1 MQNKTDKGTLLVS
14 KSLPIVN
21 SSSVNH
27 LFSARKMKYY
37 DSLCAMELTGENEG
51 AHDLLLETVV
61 RAFVERDKITADC
74 EQGEWMKQR
83 MLRIYDE
90 RTAHNRK

>member
-1 MQNKTDKGTLLVS
+1 MEKEQFIENFNLL
-14 KSLPIVN
+14 
-21 SSSVNH
+21 
-27 LFSARKMKYY
+27 RKELSDY
-37 DSLCAMELTGENEG
+37 AMELTGENEG

-61 RAFVERDKITADC
+61 RAFVERDKIPAEC

-90 RTAHNRK
+90 RIAYKRK

>member
-1 MQNKTDKGTLLVS
+1 MEKEQFIKNFDLLRNE
-14 KSLPIVN
+14 L
-21 SSSVNH
+21 
-27 LFSARKMKYY
+27 Y
-37 DSLCAMELTGENEG
+37 DYAIELTRDSEK
-51 AHDLLLETVV
+51 ARDLLLETVV
-61 RAFVERDKITADC
+61 RAFVERDKIPAEC